1 MELTNIFL
9 SEHLKLTEIDPKGD
23 AQIEY
28 EWMNDLD
35 YARQRT
41 SNPVH
46 LLNFTQLSK
55 DLEEKLKGS
64 EEGRSEFYYAIRT
77 NQEKDQLVGFMFL
90 NNIEWNNGQSF
101 LQMLF
106 KDEDAIRSYL
116 KESLDLALRYIFNEL
131 NLYHVCMYV
140 ADFKETTIGILEEY
154 SFVPEARIRE
164 LIYHEGNYHDCF
176 VYGLLAEEWRMNR
189 EMGVQA

>member
-90 NNIEWNNGQSF
+90 NNIEWN
-101 LQMLF
+101 L
-106 KDEDAIRSYL
+106 
-116 KESLDLALRYIFNEL
+116 SLI
-131 NLYHVCMYV
+131 H
-140 ADFKETTIGILEEY
+140 I
-154 SFVPEARIRE
+154 
-164 LIYHEGNYHDCF
+164 
-176 VYGLLAEEWRMNR
+176 
-189 EMGVQA
+189 

>member
-28 EWMNDLD
+28 EWMYDLD

-46 LLNFTQLSK
+46 LLNPTQLSK
-55 DLEEKLKGS
+55 DLEEKLKES
-64 EEGRSEFYYAIRT
+64 DEGRSDFYYAIRT
-77 NQEKDQLVGFMFL
+77 NQDEEQLVGFMFL
-90 NNIEWNNGQSF
+90 TNIEWNNGQSF

-106 KDEDAIRSYL
+106 KDKDAIKSCL
-116 KESLDLALRYIFNEL
+116 KESLDLALRYIFNEM

-140 ADFKETTIGILEEY
+140 ADFKETTIRILEEY
-154 SFVPEARIRE
+154 NFIPEARMRE
-164 LIYHEGNYHDCF
+164 LIYHEGSYHDCF

-189 EMGVQA
+189 GKEEQA